1 MMAGS
6 SRAPSVCWEQIL
18 AKERAYEELLRRWE
32 VSPGENPGRQERIW
46 AVSLGALRWSLAAEL
61 RLASKELISL
71 RRAALC
77 RLLQDEHR
85 QHQREL
91 RQRGK
96 AFHVER
102 L

>member
-61 RLASKELISL
+61 RLASKELIS
-71 RRAALC
+71 
-77 RLLQDEHR
+77 DEHR